1 MATLYSVQVTKARA
15 LAAGTGYELTSGTD
29 TLGAKE
35 RIAFFS
41 ILTTGAVNGDTLQLA
56 TLPKG
61 SRILGGQ
68 LISEALGTSVTLSVG
83 TDTALAQGDSDTAIA
98 AGAANLLAATSHASA
113 ANTSFAATYALGA
126 GARCVNGNTTIT
138 ATVGGADPTTA
149 KQIQGWIRYVQ
160 N

>member
-1 MATLYSVQVTKARA
+1 MATLYSDQVTIARA
-15 LAAGTGYELTSGTD
+15 AAAGTSYSLASGTD

-35 RIAFFS
+35 RISFFS
-41 ILTTGAVNGDTLQLA
+41 ILTTGAVNGDTLQLVKV
-56 TLPKG
+56 PKG

-68 LISEALGTSVTLSVG
+68 VISEALGTSVTLSIG
-83 TDTALAQGDSDTAIA
+83 TDVALAQGVADTAIA

-113 ANTSFAATYALGA
+113 ANTAFAATYALGA
-126 GARCVNGNTTIT
+126 GARCTAGETTLT

-149 KQIQGWIRYVQ
+149 KQIQGWVRYVQ